1 MKIVYF
7 QYSKYYKYAQRTKG
21 THDYR
26 NEGKYDDS
34 VLSNRNINKKTE
46 NSEKNQMEIIELKS
60 IATEMMNLVEWF
72 NRFELTEGN
81 LLIDE

>member
-21 THDYR
+21 THACR
-26 NEGKYDDS
+26 NEGRYDDS
-34 VLSNRNINKKTE
+34 VLSNRNINKKIE
-46 NSEKNQMEIIELKS
+46 NSEKNQMEIIELKR

-72 NRFELTEGN
+72 SRFELTEGN
-81 LLIDE
+81 LFIDE

>member
-21 THDYR
+21 THAYR
-26 NEGKYDDS
+26 NEGRYDDS
-34 VLSNRNINKKTE
+34 VLSNRNINKKIE

-72 NRFELTEGN
+72 SRFELTEGN